1 MEKSNGKMFA
11 KTSPKRGLRNK
22 MVLLRSLL
30 IVCHKW
36 HSFLHRN
43 THLRFNCDNIFIWRS
58 FSDGELYDLNP
69 LYYTP
74 EVNKSELVF
83 RQMYLQLTQEEV
95 MQVAHSPSVM
105 ISSCKIFGWEQP
117 VECEQLRNGTY
128 PMFNPNYGVCFT
140 FNMMPKQGRSSIL
153 HKLKRTSKKL
163 LSS

>member
-1 MEKSNGKMFA
+1 MS
-11 KTSPKRGLRNK
+11 TSFYFY
-22 MVLLRSLL
+22 
-30 IVCHKW
+30 I
-36 HSFLHRN
+36 
-43 THLRFNCDNIFIWRS
+43 

-153 HKLKRTSKKL
+153 HKLKRSSKKL

>member
-1 MEKSNGKMFA
+1 MEQSNGKMFA
-11 KTSPKRGLRNK
+11 KTSPMKGLRNK
-22 MVLLRSLL
+22 MVSLRCCSKFWHIISDIRKHTFDL
-30 IVCHKW
+30 IVST
-36 HSFLHRN
+36 SFY
-43 THLRFNCDNIFIWRS
+43 FYI

-153 HKLKRTSKKL
+153 HKLKRSSKKTTV
-163 LSS
+163 